1 MHGYRESSLQDTK
14 KSDFLLY
21 VMRMVSFTGCACLAA
36 QITLASAGAAW
47 VKTEPGPGLFPLAT
61 IEHTAEILYAPDDF
75 KVVGIAANDLANDI
89 QRVTGRKPYVRTN
102 LAASVPNAVLIG
114 TLDKSSLVNELAR
127 FGQLDVAGLRGQWES
142 FIITTMSNP
151 VPGIEYGLAIV
162 GSDRRGTAFGVY
174 ELSQAIGVS
183 PWYWWADVAP
193 ERKSSLYI
201 APGMRR
207 FGPPSVKYRGI
218 FINDEDWG
226 LHLWAANT
234 FEPES
239 GCIGPKTYAKVFE
252 LLLRLKAN
260 TLWPAMHA
268 CTKPFN
274 HFPQNKLLAND
285 YAIVMGSSHAEP
297 MLRNNVGEWR
307 EPAEAFNYAT
317 NRDRILKYWEERIIE
332 NAQFENIYTLGIRG
346 IHDSPMQGAKTV
358 QDRLRLLEQA
368 ITDQRALLAKHVN
381 SRLEVVPQ
389 MFCPYKEVL
398 DLYRAGLNVPD
409 DVTIVWP
416 DDNFG
421 YVCQFPQPGERNRR
435 GGFGVY
441 YHISY
446 LGRPLAYLW
455 LCTTPPALIWEEMTK
470 AYQHGADRIW
480 IVNVGDIKPAE
491 ICTEFFLQLAWDIN
505 RWQQTNLTQFL
516 VQWATREFGTTHAA
530 EIADVM
536 DKYFR
541 LNYQRKPEHLQWPLQ
556 GEEPQPSQLTEAER
570 SQRLAEFTALQMRIA
585 HLQNALPREKTDA
598 FFQLVT
604 YPVRGSALAN
614 IRYFLGE
621 TAALATATG
630 NETHARALVDQAT
643 SADRQLRELTRVF
656 NEEIANGKWRGLM
669 QLEPADNQWRSMRI
683 ARWAVPKFNLQTNQ
697 PSPYKNDE
705 VAARPG
711 LRMPPDFAGFGESNG
726 VISIEAEHFTAKTPG
741 NGANWEVIPG
751 LGRSGDSVAILPTTM
766 HTVPLLQLRTN
777 APRLDYA
784 LWLTTTGQITV
795 HIYILPTHPI
805 VPGHGLQLAVGLD
818 DDAPQLLDVKVK
830 VGSPEWAQ
838 SVLNA
843 AQIASVKL
851 AVHRPGA
858 HTLRVYGVDPGVV
871 IDKIVGDCGGL
882 QPSYLGPPET
892 RVGAPGQP

>member
-1 MHGYRESSLQDTK
+1 MTRAA
-14 KSDFLLY
+14 
-21 VMRMVSFTGCACLAA
+21 SFTSCACLAA
-36 QITLASAGAAW
+36 QITLASGGTGW
-47 VKTEPGPGLFPLAT
+47 VTTEPGPGLFPLAT
-61 IEHTAEILYAPDDF
+61 AEHTAEIVYAPDDF
-75 KVVGIAANDLANDI
+75 KVVAVAANDLANDI
-89 QRVTGRKPYVRTN
+89 ERVTGRKPLVHTN
-102 LAASVPNAVLIG
+102 LTATSVNAVLIG
-114 TLDKSSLVNELAR
+114 TLDNSSLVNKLAR
-127 FGQLDVAGLRGQWES
+127 SGRLDVSVLRGQWES
-142 FIITTMSNP
+142 FIITTVSNP
-151 VPGIEYGLAIV
+151 VPGVKYGLVII

-193 ERKSSLYI
+193 ERKDSLYI

-274 HFPQNKLLAND
+274 HFPQNKSLADD

-317 NRDRILKYWEERIIE
+317 NRDQVLKYWEERIIE
-332 NAQFENIYTLGIRG
+332 NGRFENIYTVGMRG

-358 QDRLRLLEQA
+358 RDRIRLLEQVIA
-368 ITDQRALLAKHVN
+368 DQRMLLAKHVN
-381 SRLEVVPQ
+381 PRLELVPQ
-389 MFCPYKEVL
+389 MFCAYKEVL

-421 YVCQFPQPGERNRR
+421 YVCHFPQPAERNRK

-470 AYQHGADRIW
+470 AYQHGADRVW

-491 ICTEFFLQLAWDIN
+491 ICTELFLQLAWDIN
-505 RWQQTNLTQFL
+505 RWHRTNLTQFI
-516 VQWATREFGTTHAA
+516 VQWATREFGQTHAA
-530 EIADVM
+530 EIAAVM
-536 DKYFR
+536 EMYFR
-541 LNYQRKPEHLQWPLQ
+541 LNYQRKPEHLQWWLP
-556 GEEPQPSQLTEAER
+556 GEEPRPSPLTEAER
-570 SQRLAEFTALQMRIA
+570 SQRLAEFAALQTRVA
-585 HLQNALPREKTDA
+585 HVQNALPREKTDA

-621 TAALATATG
+621 AAALATAAG
-630 NETHARALVDQAT
+630 NETNARALAAQAT
-643 SADRQLRELTRVF
+643 SADHQLRELTRVF

-683 ARWAVPKFNLQTNQ
+683 ARWSVPKFNLQTNQ
-697 PSPYKNDE
+697 PPLYKDDE
-705 VAARPG
+705 VAARQG
-711 LRMPPDFAGFGESNG
+711 LCVPPNFAGFVESKG
-726 VISIEAEHFTAKTPG
+726 VISIEAEHFTAKTPA
-741 NGANWEVIPG
+741 NGADWEVIPG
-751 LGRSGDSVAILPTTM
+751 LGRSGDSVAIFPTTM
-766 HTVPLLQLRTN
+766 PSVPLRQLLTN

-784 LWLTTTGQITV
+784 LWLTTTGQTAFYV
-795 HIYILPTHPI
+795 YFLPTHPI
-805 VPGHGLQLAVGLD
+805 IPGDRLRLAVGLD
-818 DDAPQLLDVKVK
+818 DDTPQPLEVIVK

-838 SVLNA
+838 GVLNA
-843 AQIASVKL
+843 TRTASVKL
-851 AVHRPGA
+851 AVHKPGA

-871 IDKIVGDCGGL
+871 IDKIVCDCGGL
-882 QPSYLGPPET
+882 RPSYLGPPET
-892 RVGAPGQP
+892 CVGTLTQP